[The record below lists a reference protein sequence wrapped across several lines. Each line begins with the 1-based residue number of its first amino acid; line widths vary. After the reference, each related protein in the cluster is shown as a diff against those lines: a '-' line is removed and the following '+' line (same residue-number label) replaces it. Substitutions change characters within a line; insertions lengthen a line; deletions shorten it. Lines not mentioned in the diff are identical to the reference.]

1 MVKKYEDF
9 RNKIIDTINESGFN
23 IGIVT
28 YIMRDIN
35 REIEVAYQKQ
45 INRDLE
51 EERIHKNEVENTQD
65 SVDETTEVV
74 END

>member
-9 RNKIIDTINESGFN
+9 RNKIIDIINESGFD

-35 REIEVAYQKQ
+35 REIETAYQKQ
-45 INRDLE
+45 ITRELE
-51 EERIHKNEVENTQD
+51 EENTQD
-65 SVDETTEVV
+65 SVAESTEVV

>member
-9 RNKIIDTINESGFN
+9 RNKIIDTINESGFD
-23 IGIVT
+23 IGIVA

-35 REIEVAYQKQ
+35 REIETTYQKQ
-45 INRDLE
+45 ITRELE
-51 EERIHKNEVENTQD
+51 EENTQD
-65 SVDETTEVV
+65 SAVEPAEVV

>member
-9 RNKIIDTINESGFN
+9 RNKIIDTINESGFD

-35 REIEVAYQKQ
+35 REIETAYQKQ
-45 INRDLE
+45 ITRELE
-51 EERIHKNEVENTQD
+51 EENTQD
-65 SVDETTEVV
+65 SVAESTEVV

>member
-9 RNKIIDTINESGFN
+9 RNKIIDTINESGFD

-35 REIEVAYQKQ
+35 REIETVYQKQ
-45 INRDLE
+45 ITRELE
-51 EERIHKNEVENTQD
+51 ENTQD
-65 SVDETTEVV
+65 SVAESTEVV

>member
-9 RNKIIDTINESGFN
+9 RNKIIDTINESGFD

-35 REIEVAYQKQ
+35 REIETTYQRQ
-45 INRDLE
+45 ITRELE
-51 EERIHKNEVENTQD
+51 EENTQD
-65 SVDETTEVV
+65 SVAEPTEVV

>member
-9 RNKIIDTINESGFN
+9 RNKIIDTINESGFD
-23 IGIVT
+23 IGIVA

-35 REIEVAYQKQ
+35 CEIETTYQKQ
-45 INRDLE
+45 ITRELE
-51 EERIHKNEVENTQD
+51 EENMQD
-65 SVDETTEVV
+65 SVVEPTEVV

>member
-9 RNKIIDTINESGFN
+9 RNKIIDIINESGFD

-35 REIEVAYQKQ
+35 REIETAYQKQ
-45 INRDLE
+45 INRELE
-51 EERIHKNEVENTQD
+51 EENTQD
-65 SVDETTEVV
+65 SVAESTEVV